1 MKVAIFC
8 IKRYSDLHP
17 SSIYAKRLIR
27 MKVAIFCMKRYSDLH
42 PNSITISYSP
52 TFPGNMLFGL
62 GGTKELSLPMLTV
75 LRRFSILMTMLG
87 EYYLLNWKPKLSV
100 QLSVYL
106 MIFGALVAAFNDLA
120 FNLTVSYC

>member
-1 MKVAIFC
+1 
-8 IKRYSDLHP
+8 
-17 SSIYAKRLIR
+17 
-27 MKVAIFCMKRYSDLH
+27 
-42 PNSITISYSP
+42 
-52 TFPGNMLFGL
+52 MLFGL

-120 FNLTVSYC
+120 FNLTVSSWLVW